1 MRPLSTST
9 VATCYYFRS
18 ARLVSNKVSVEVVSM
33 QEFMMTTRV
42 NNVCDD
48 TAEDAVH
55 DAVETE
61 LVALQTGSG
70 DDELVEMSSRRC
82 WSSRSTG
89 QSWSA
94 LVRAGQHGSELVG
107 TGQSWSALVRA
118 GQYRSELVGTGQSWS
133 ARVRAGQHGSELVS
147 TGQSWSALV
156 RAGQRL
162 DAGEDLTFSPDE
174 THQDTCTST
183 STTEVW
189 LVGTHYPCSHGL
201 SKRP

>member
-33 QEFMMTTRV
+33 QEFLMTTRV

-70 DDELVEMSSRRC
+70 NDELVEMSSRRC

-94 LVRAGQHGSELVG
+94 
-107 TGQSWSALVRA
+107 
-118 GQYRSELVGTGQSWS
+118 
-133 ARVRAGQHGSELVS
+133 RVRAGRHWPELVS
-147 TGQSWSALV
+147 TGQSWSATGRRRGPHV
-156 RAGQRL
+156 
-162 DAGEDLTFSPDE
+162 FSRR
-174 THQDTCTST
+174 DTPRHVHIHKHDRGMARRYTLPVFT
-183 STTEVW
+183 RPVKAA
-189 LVGTHYPCSHGL
+189 LAHG
-201 SKRP
+201 

>member
-70 DDELVEMSSRRC
+70 NDELVEVSSRRC

-94 LVRAGQHGSELVG
+94 
-107 TGQSWSALVRA
+107 
-118 GQYRSELVGTGQSWS
+118 
-133 ARVRAGQHGSELVS
+133 RVRAGQHWSELVS
-147 TGQSWSALV
+147 DWTPARTSRLLPTRHTKTRAHPQARPRYGSSVHTTRVHTACQS
-156 RAGQRL
+156 
-162 DAGEDLTFSPDE
+162 
-174 THQDTCTST
+174 
-183 STTEVW
+183 
-189 LVGTHYPCSHGL
+189 GL
-201 SKRP
+201 STRIARSLSH

>member
-70 DDELVEMSSRRC
+70 NDELVEMSSRRC

-94 LVRAGQHGSELVG
+94 LVRAGQHGSELV
-107 TGQSWSALVRA
+107 
-118 GQYRSELVGTGQSWS
+118 
-133 ARVRAGQHGSELVS
+133 S

-156 RAGQRL
+156 RAGQHWSELVSDWTPARTSRL
-162 DAGEDLTFSPDE
+162 FPTRHTKTRAHPQARPRYGSSV
-174 THQDTCTST
+174 H
-183 STTEVW
+183 TTRVH
-189 LVGTHYPCSHGL
+189 TACQSGL
-201 SKRP
+201 STRIARSLSH

>member
-1 MRPLSTST
+1 MRPLSNST

-94 LVRAGQHGSELVG
+94 TGRRRGPHVFSRRDTPRHVHIHKHDRGMARRYTLPVFTRPVKAALAHG
-107 TGQSWSALVRA
+107 
-118 GQYRSELVGTGQSWS
+118 
-133 ARVRAGQHGSELVS
+133 
-147 TGQSWSALV
+147 
-156 RAGQRL
+156 
-162 DAGEDLTFSPDE
+162 
-174 THQDTCTST
+174 
-183 STTEVW
+183 
-189 LVGTHYPCSHGL
+189 
-201 SKRP
+201 